1 MWWEYIII
9 AALLVLGVYCFLVF
23 TRFETHQLSRKSDR
37 SAESIYRNYAGPDD
51 AKEVRRGPGPS

>member
-9 AALLVLGVYCFLVF
+9 VAVLILGVYCFLVF
-23 TRFETHQLSRKSDR
+23 TRFETRQLSRKSDR

-51 AKEVRRGPGPS
+51 AKAARRGPGQP